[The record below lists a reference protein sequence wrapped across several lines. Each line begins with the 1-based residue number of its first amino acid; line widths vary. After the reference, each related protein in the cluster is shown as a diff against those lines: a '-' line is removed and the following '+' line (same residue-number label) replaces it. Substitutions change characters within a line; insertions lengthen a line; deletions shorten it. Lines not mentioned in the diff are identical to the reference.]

1 MDPKPMIGLPSP
13 RILKMIR
20 FGMPRMTRKEF
31 NAQVEET
38 RRAREAMLARGE
50 IMPRPP
56 IEPRKTGRSSR
67 NSIRD

>member
-1 MDPKPMIGLPSP
+1 
-13 RILKMIR
+13 
-20 FGMPRMTRKEF
+20 
-31 NAQVEET
+31 VEAT

>member
-1 MDPKPMIGLPSP
+1 
-13 RILKMIR
+13 
-20 FGMPRMTRKEF
+20 MTRKEF
-31 NAQVEET
+31 NAQVEAT
-38 RRAREAMLARGE
+38 RRVREAMLARGE